1 MPREMMMLRHSIQMQ
16 AGSDTADIMVY
27 SEICPPGWKW
37 SADDK
42 TAADFDRALKEVR
55 EKGARKLCVR
65 INSPG
70 GDVNQA
76 MAMRGMLM
84 HADFEEISVAI
95 EGMCASAAT
104 LIGMLPNVHVTM
116 LEGSEY
122 MIHNP
127 MSGCWGQAK
136 DMESCAVRLRNT
148 EKEVC
153 GIYARRC
160 GREEAEIKGWM
171 DAETWFTAAQAE
183 ENGFV
188 DEVISAEPI
197 AASAVAPFAGEG
209 ATSPGVTFSYQPGA
223 AGGFNKS
230 ASALCVSGEMMAAM
244 RGMYMHI
251 PESIREKEVS
261 NGAPAPTENKI
272 GHKEENRVE
281 LNQATLENLREENPD
296 LYAAVMKAGADAE
309 QARIQEIDDLSEP
322 GYEEMAEQAKKD
334 GSTPMDFMKKLAAA
348 KREKKAAEKQKGAEM
363 LEQRKQETAPG
374 SAVPGSAAGDGKT
387 GIDEIE
393 ECAKEMAGYGKAMI
407 AGLGAEN
414 VGMY

>member
-1 MPREMMMLRHSIQMQ
+1 MPRQMIMLRHSMQMRDGDD
-16 AGSDTADIMVY
+16 AADILIY

-42 TAADFDRALKEVR
+42 TAADFDRALKEAR
-55 EKGARKLCVR
+55 EKGAKKLCIR

-84 HADFEEISVAI
+84 HADFEEIDIAI

-136 DMESCAVRLRNT
+136 DMESTALRLRNT

-153 GIYARRC
+153 AIYAKRC
-160 GREEAEIKGWM
+160 GREEDEIRGWM
-171 DAETWFTAAQAE
+171 DAETWFTAGQAK

-188 DEVISAEPI
+188 DEVISAEP
-197 AASAVAPFAGEG
+197 AVA
-209 ATSPGVTFSYQPGA
+209 
-223 AGGFNKS
+223 
-230 ASALCVSGEMMAAM
+230 CVSGDMMAVM

-261 NGAPAPTENKI
+261 NGTPKAAPTENKK

-309 QARIQEIDDLSEP
+309 QARIQEIDELTEP

-334 GSTPMDFMKKLAAA
+334 GTSPMEYMKKLAAA